1 MDHLS
6 MRAPLIF
13 LRVLP
18 NDERPLPLTPDPKK
32 MIFSNFLRSIA

>member
-1 MDHLS
+1 MGFPMDHLS

-18 NDERPLPLTPDPKK
+18 NDRESVPVDP
-32 MIFSNFLRSIA
+32 